1 MRCAERA
8 TIEFKNELRIFA
20 DGAVVTSIHLG
31 RFDQRNYRSRA

>member
-8 TIEFKNELRIFA
+8 TIEFKNELRISA
-20 DGAVVTSIHLG
+20 VGAVVTSVHLV